1 MSCCPGVHLR
11 LSGRPFVGVT
21 GSRYI
26 MRGGLGGR
34 ERLRVLSRT
43 MGPPTAGLLSRID
56 ISPGARCLDVGCG
69 GGDVTLKLA
78 SLVGDEGEVV
88 GIDMDPSKL
97 EIARAEAADAGVTNV
112 HYRELRI
119 EDLDEHEAFDLAYT
133 RFVLTHLS
141 RPEDALRAMIAAVRP
156 GGTVAVED
164 VDMTGRFCH
173 PPSAAFDRY
182 EDLYCST
189 ARARGGD
196 PDIGR
201 RLPLMFLDA
210 GLAGIAARIEQ
221 PLGFD
226 RDIKLMTPLT
236 LEMVA
241 DAMVEEGLA
250 AREELDALM
259 EDLYALVDDPRTILT
274 FPRVVQVWANRPFP
288 LD

>member
-1 MSCCPGVHLR
+1 
-11 LSGRPFVGVT
+11 
-21 GSRYI
+21 
-26 MRGGLGGR
+26 
-34 ERLRVLSRT
+34 
-43 MGPPTAGLLSRID
+43 
-56 ISPGARCLDVGCG
+56 
-69 GGDVTLKLA
+69 
-78 SLVGDEGEVV
+78 
-88 GIDMDPSKL
+88 
-97 EIARAEAADAGVTNV
+97 
-112 HYRELRI
+112 
-119 EDLDEHEAFDLAYT
+119 
-133 RFVLTHLS
+133 
-141 RPEDALRAMIAAVRP
+141 MIAAVRP

-182 EDLYCST
+182 EDLYCRT